1 MESMMCPVCHQP
13 MVKWKVKPAYD
24 QKRKIEYRREHYRCE
39 KDDTWGRVEIP
50 VGQMREYDLLNQPVV
65 VSSGS

>member
-1 MESMMCPVCHQP
+1 

>member
-1 MESMMCPVCHQP
+1 

-50 VGQMREYDLLNQPVV
+50 VGQMREYDLLNQPVA